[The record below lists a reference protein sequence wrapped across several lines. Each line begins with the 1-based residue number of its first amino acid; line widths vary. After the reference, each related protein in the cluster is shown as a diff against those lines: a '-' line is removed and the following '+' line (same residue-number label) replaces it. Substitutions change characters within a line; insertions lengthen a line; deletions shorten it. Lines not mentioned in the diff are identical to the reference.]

1 MDPRQVGW
9 LGKNLRHKLIRSEE
23 SDHEKDIIPSPCDRF
38 RAHEHSYRRGFS
50 KLLPGKG
57 FQNTGRVDAV
67 YAEDN
72 RIVID
77 DTSYQMSTSVVVR
90 SLSSKNDSLARV
102 RQGAN
107 VGFRL
112 GKSRLIEEFW
122 LLPGNYDRSKRR

>member
-1 MDPRQVGW
+1 MKKT
-9 LGKNLRHKLIRSEE
+9 LFLILAIAFVLTSTA
-23 SDHEKDIIPSPCDRF
+23 IAAGFPSYYP
-38 RAHEHSYRRGFS
+38 E
-50 KLLPGKG
+50 KG

-90 SLSSKNDSLARV
+90 SLSSRNDSLARV